1 MNIIC
6 FSSHSAGGIMCDL
19 LNNTSMD
26 RVASTRKRMDPQYV
40 IFNRE
45 HNMLKGVRVDPTIIV
60 KDRILSK
67 NSYIDISNGVFNNE
81 MYLECIR
88 ELKYR
93 NKPQDTWVGT
103 HWHPTVIPNH
113 ILTSN
118 KVIVITNERYASRLL
133 LFIRLVNGIIKIG
146 KGIPPW
152 DATLGKKP
160 NTDITEAILSAGFNI
175 NDLLDESIMFDLF
188 PDQLRSL
195 RRQANHRWKSHSLCQ
210 NVEFEDIVN
219 GNFVRDNNLNIEVF
233 NYWKS
238 INPFLYQE
246 PSQKLKDY
254 FDSTW

>member
-1 MNIIC
+1 MNILC
-6 FSSHSAGGIMCDL
+6 YENHMAGGLMCDL
-19 LNNTSMD
+19 LNNTSLANVLSLKKSSD
-26 RVASTRKRMDPQYV
+26 LPYTIY
-40 IFNRE
+40 NRE
-45 HNMLKGVRVDPTIIV
+45 HYMLKSGIIDP
-60 KDRILSK
+60 L
-67 NSYIDISNGVFNNE
+67 IDIGNGVFTDKI
-81 MYLECIR
+81 YSACIR

-103 HWHPTVIPNH
+103 HWHPTVIPDH

-146 KGIPPW
+146 KGITPW
-152 DATLGKKP
+152 DVALGKKP
-160 NTDITEAILSAGFNI
+160 STDITEAILSAGFNI

>member
-26 RVASTRKRMDPQYV
+26 RVASTRKRMDPLYV

-45 HNMLKGVRVDPTIIV
+45 HNMLKGVRVD
-60 KDRILSK
+60 RK

-195 RRQANHRWKSHSLCQ
+195 RRQANNIWKSHSLCQ

-238 INPFLYQE
+238 INPFLYQD

-254 FDSTW
+254 FDRVD

>member
-1 MNIIC
+1 MNILC
-6 FSSHSAGGIMCDL
+6 YENHMAGGLMCDL
-19 LNNTSMD
+19 LNNTSLANVLSLKKSSD
-26 RVASTRKRMDPQYV
+26 LPYTIY
-40 IFNRE
+40 NRE
-45 HNMLKGVRVDPTIIV
+45 HHMLKSGIIDP
-60 KDRILSK
+60 L
-67 NSYIDISNGVFNNE
+67 IDIGNGVFTDKI
-81 MYLECIR
+81 YSACIR

-103 HWHPTVIPNH
+103 HWHPTVIPDH

-146 KGIPPW
+146 KGITPW
-152 DATLGKKP
+152 DVALGKKP
-160 NTDITEAILSAGFNI
+160 STDITEAILSAGFNI

-188 PDQLRSL
+188 PDQLKKCKSH
-195 RRQANHRWKSHSLCQ
+195 ANHRWISHSLCQ

-254 FDSTW
+254 FDSSL

>member
-1 MNIIC
+1 MNILC
-6 FSSHSAGGIMCDL
+6 YENHMAGGLMCDL
-19 LNNTSMD
+19 LNNTSLANVLSLKKSSD
-26 RVASTRKRMDPQYV
+26 LPYTIY
-40 IFNRE
+40 NRE
-45 HNMLKGVRVDPTIIV
+45 HHMLKSGIIDP
-60 KDRILSK
+60 L
-67 NSYIDISNGVFNNE
+67 IDIGNGVFTDKI
-81 MYLECIR
+81 YSACIR

-103 HWHPTVIPNH
+103 HWHPTVIPDH

-146 KGIPPW
+146 KGITPW
-152 DATLGKKP
+152 DVALGKKP
-160 NTDITEAILSAGFNI
+160 STDITEAILSAGFNI

-188 PDQLRSL
+188 PDQLKRYKS
-195 RRQANHRWKSHSLCQ
+195 QANHRWKSHSLCQ

-254 FDSTW
+254 FDSSL